1 MISAQEENGE
11 MIFNTKLRLL
21 SIAVT
26 GSVIT
31 AVGLALKAG
40 PALESLYEIYVAERN
55 FSDKDPKEINKEYGV
70 KAIKKLA
77 PVVIF
82 AASSILFIAEIVKE
96 AKKERRLMAED
107 LYFYT
112 KEHVRNSGITVSKPK
127 EELMTSKSEIFVYEP
142 YSGQYF
148 TTTLRVLDRACMK
161 NTRRLTENYRVSLNR
176 FIRDAGGKPTSIGDY
191 IGWDLNSDEQ
201 MPWWSENEPSIDIYL
216 SREFEADGKFMN
228 VLAFN
233 VQPELFETS

>member
-1 MISAQEENGE
+1 

-21 SIAVT
+21 SIAAT

-31 AVGLALKAG
+31 AVGLAFKVG
-40 PALESLYEIYVAERN
+40 PALESLYEIYTAERN
-55 FSDKDPKEINKEYGV
+55 FSDKDPKEINKEYGM
-70 KAIKKLA
+70 KALKKLV

-82 AASSILFIAEIVKE
+82 AGASILFIAGIVKE

-107 LYFYT
+107 LYFYA
-112 KEHVRNSGITVSKPK
+112 KERIENSELEVSKPSK
-127 EELMTSKSEIFVYEP
+127 ELITSRSEIFVYEP

-148 TTTLRVLDRACMK
+148 ATTLKVLDRACRK
-161 NTRRLTENYRVSLNR
+161 NTKRLTENYRVSLNR

-201 MPWWSENEPSIDIYL
+201 MDWWSENEPSIDIYL

-233 VQPELFETS
+233 VQPELFENS

>member
-1 MISAQEENGE
+1 

-21 SIAVT
+21 SIAAS

-31 AVGLALKAG
+31 AVGLAFKVG
-40 PALESLYEIYVAERN
+40 PALESLYEIYTAERN
-55 FSDKDPKEINKEYGV
+55 FSDKDLKEINKEYGM
-70 KAIKKLA
+70 KALKKLV

-82 AASSILFIAEIVKE
+82 AGASILFIAGIVKE

-107 LYFYT
+107 LYFYA
-112 KEHVRNSGITVSKPK
+112 KERIENSEMEVSKPSK
-127 EELMTSKSEIFVYEP
+127 ELITSRSEIFVYEP

-148 TTTLRVLDRACMK
+148 ATTLKVLDRASRK
-161 NTRRLTENYRVSLNR
+161 NTKRLTENYRVSLNR

-201 MPWWSENEPSIDIYL
+201 MDWWSENEPSIDIYL

-233 VQPELFETS
+233 VQPELFENS

>member
-1 MISAQEENGE
+1 

-21 SIAVT
+21 SIAAS

-31 AVGLALKAG
+31 AVGLAFKVG
-40 PALESLYEIYVAERN
+40 PALESLYEIYTVERN
-55 FSDKDPKEINKEYGV
+55 FSDKDPKEIKKEYGV
-70 KAIKKLA
+70 KALKKIT

-82 AASSILFIAEIVKE
+82 AGASILFIAGIVKE
-96 AKKERRLMAED
+96 AKKERKLMAED
-107 LYFYT
+107 LYFYA
-112 KEHVRNSGITVSKPK
+112 KEHVKNSGITVSKPPK
-127 EELMTSKSEIFVYEP
+127 ELMTSRSEIFVYEP

-148 TTTLRVLDRACMK
+148 ATTLRVLDRACRK
-161 NTRRLTENYRVSLNR
+161 NTSRLTENYRVSLNR

-233 VQPELFETS
+233 VQPELFENS